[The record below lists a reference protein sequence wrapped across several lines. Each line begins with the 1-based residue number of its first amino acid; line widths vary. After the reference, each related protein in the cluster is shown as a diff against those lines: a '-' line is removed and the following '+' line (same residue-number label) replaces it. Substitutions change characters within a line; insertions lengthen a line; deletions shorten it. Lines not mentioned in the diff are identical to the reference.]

1 MASRLFWRF
10 DMVAIGRRELLL
22 GASALVL
29 AGCGGAGGG
38 ANVSADDMV
47 LGSADAPVTLIEYAS
62 VTCPHCAAFH
72 EESFEQLKTN
82 YIDTGKVRFVF
93 REYPTQPAPVAVAG
107 FQVARCGGASSEQ
120 YFARVGAIFRTQQAL
135 FQSLQADGG
144 RQYFINLGSDAGLTP
159 EQTMACVSDEAGA
172 ERIRAT
178 VDASREFNI
187 TGTPAF
193 IINGQKFDQPPTYE
207 NLSRA
212 LDAAAS

>member
-1 MASRLFWRF
+1 MI
-10 DMVAIGRRELLL
+10 AIGRREMLL

-29 AGCGGAGGG
+29 AACGGSGGS

-72 EESFEQLKTN
+72 EESFEQIKTN

-93 REYPTQPAPVAVAG
+93 REYPTAPAPVAVAG

-120 YFARVGAIFRTQQAL
+120 YFARIGAIFRTQQSL

-178 VDASREFNI
+178 VEGAGQFGI
-187 TGTPAF
+187 TGTPTF
-193 IINGQKFDQPPTYE
+193 IINGRKLDQPPTYE
-207 NLSRA
+207 NIARA
-212 LDAAAS
+212 LDAAAAG

>member
-1 MASRLFWRF
+1 
-10 DMVAIGRRELLL
+10 MVAIGRRELLL
-22 GASALVL
+22 RASALVL
-29 AGCGGAGGG
+29 VGCGGGGG
-38 ANVSADDMV
+38 NANVSADDMA

-72 EESFEQLKTN
+72 EEVFEQLKTN

-93 REYPTQPAPVAVAG
+93 REYPTNPAPVAVAG
-107 FQVARCGGASSEQ
+107 FQVARCGGASTEQ
-120 YFARVGAIFRTQQAL
+120 YFARIGAIFRTHQAL
-135 FQSLQADGG
+135 AQAVGADGG

-159 EQTMACVSDEAGA
+159 EQTLACIADEAGA
-172 ERIRAT
+172 DRVRAT
-178 VDASREFNI
+178 VEASQPFGI

-207 NLSRA
+207 NIARA

>member
-1 MASRLFWRF
+1 
-10 DMVAIGRRELLL
+10 MVAIRRREMLL

-29 AGCGGAGGG
+29 VGCGGGGGG

-62 VTCPHCAAFH
+62 VTCGHCAAFH

-82 YIDTGKVRFVF
+82 YIDTGRVRYVF

-120 YFARVGAIFRTQQAL
+120 YFARVGAIFRTQAAL
-135 FQSLQADGG
+135 AQGVGADGG

-159 EQTMACVSDEAGA
+159 EQTMACIADEAGS

-178 VDASREFNI
+178 VEGAREFNV
-187 TGTPAF
+187 TGTPTF
-193 IINGQKFDQPPTYE
+193 VINGQKFEQPPTYE
-207 NLSRA
+207 NISRA
-212 LDAAAS
+212 LDAAAG